1 MRKDT
6 LDKKKVYPLGN
17 NSTLGKEKFLVYKET
32 WWIPPSRN
40 IMGY

>member
-1 MRKDT
+1 MGIIKPSFKVMRKDT

-32 WWIPPSRN
+32 
-40 IMGY
+40 